1 MKILECFKTPI
12 WALEKPDFIRS
23 LTKATD
29 PYIKE
34 SKQRFKEKYKKTDGF
49 GVSYHSTQLLGD
61 SKFKD
66 FHTFVGQKCWDFLDA
81 SGFDMSHYTTFYE
94 QSWVQE
100 FTRKGGGNHSSHIH
114 WNTHVN
120 AFYFLKCGPE
130 TSFPVFHEPRTGA
143 RATKLKMKTGQ
154 AINAATELVHFKPKP
169 GDLIIFP
176 GYLEHEFAVDS
187 GKQPFR
193 FIHCCITAVLKHM
206 AKSE

>member
-66 FHTFVGQKCWDFLDA
+66 FHTFV
-81 SGFDMSHYTTFYE
+81 
-94 QSWVQE
+94 
-100 FTRKGGGNHSSHIH
+100 
-114 WNTHVN
+114 
-120 AFYFLKCGPE
+120 
-130 TSFPVFHEPRTGA
+130 
-143 RATKLKMKTGQ
+143 
-154 AINAATELVHFKPKP
+154 
-169 GDLIIFP
+169 
-176 GYLEHEFAVDS
+176 
-187 GKQPFR
+187 
-193 FIHCCITAVLKHM
+193 
-206 AKSE
+206 